1 MNKWRRFS
9 LKVHEMVHKAHCVV
23 VFLVPFSQTRLDDSV
38 HFFLLFYVLQTLA
51 LSERV
56 MLKCVAGTPCA

>member
-1 MNKWRRFS
+1 
-9 LKVHEMVHKAHCVV
+9 MVHKAHCVV
-23 VFLVPFSQTRLDDSV
+23 VFLVPFSQTRLDDSM
-38 HFFLLFYVLQTLA
+38 HFFLLFYVLQTSA